1 MADSTWIQRV
11 LNDLYRGLI
20 MDDRW
25 KLYIE
30 GTGITLMLAAVA
42 CMMGIVIGVMV
53 AIGRYAGTRRNAG
66 PMLRAIAGVCD
77 FYTTVIRG
85 TPIVLQL
92 LIIYSLTVWT
102 KGTYACMIGFG
113 INSGAYISEIFRS
126 GINSVDYGQTEAGR
140 SLGLSER
147 TTMFRIILPQ
157 AIKNVLPALFNEF
170 IALVK
175 ETSVAGY
182 IAVRDIT
189 KVASSIKGTYF
200 ISSPLYIAAVI
211 YLAVVLFLTRL
222 QKKLERRLARSDRG

>member
-1 MADSTWIQRV
+1 MAQNSWFQ
-11 LNDLYRGLI
+11 LAWNDLYRGLL

-30 GTGITLMLAAVA
+30 GTGVTLLLAAVA
-42 CMMGIVIGVMV
+42 CLMGIVIGVLV
-53 AIGRYAGTRRNAG
+53 ALGRYYGTRKKANALG
-66 PMLRAIAGVCD
+66 KAIAKVCD
-77 FYTTVIRG
+77 VYTTVIRG
-85 TPIVLQL
+85 TPMVLQL

-102 KGTYACMIGFG
+102 KGTYACMLGFG
-113 INSGAYISEIFRS
+113 INSGAYIAEIFRS
-126 GINSVDYGQTEAGR
+126 GINSVDMGQTEAGR
-140 SLGLSER
+140 SLGLSET

-175 ETSVAGY
+175 ETSIAGY

-189 KVASSIKGTYF
+189 KVADAIKGTYF

-211 YLAVVLFLTRL
+211 YLAVVLILTRL